1 MRFAIEPIVHHLQL
15 IGIYLGFSLGVLRLF
30 RFKKNRLNV
39 VYGINFICISFF
51 LYLGSDADFYRAQA
65 GSSTTYNQSLV
76 FFGLII
82 YACAITRSL
91 MRRAIGLEV
100 KKHDLGINLLLSIA
114 AMVVLRSVLQEEI
127 PLNIAGNAISLLITT
142 FTFVEITNSI
152 QTRGLPSI
160 YFNLSIMAAFM
171 CLALLLDLIGIFR
184 NDIQFRVLSNM
195 TASVLIVYFHLLEI
209 YFPIITDKK
218 TITSLSV
225 AHRLY
230 KRKETVIQIQAKT
243 ARKRSEL
250 PENRVTLK
258 EGELIRIEEKLAL
271 FLEEKRFLDEELR
284 LPDLSAYLG
293 ISVHQASLYLN
304 QYKNLSFADF
314 INQHR
319 IEEAKRLIV
328 LDVNKNLI
336 DIGLECGFNSY
347 SPFHRA
353 CIRFTGYSPKDL
365 KNLIL
370 KKEDPKV
377 VHLSDIAEK
386 RTT

>member
-1 MRFAIEPIVHHLQL
+1 MTFAIEPIIHHLQL
-15 IGIYLGFSLGVLRLF
+15 IGIYLGFSLGILRLF
-30 RFKKNRLNV
+30 RYKKNRYNV

-51 LYLGSDADFYRAQA
+51 LYLGSDADFYRRQA
-65 GSSTTYNQSLV
+65 ASSSTYNQSLI
-76 FFGLII
+76 FFTLVI
-82 YACAITRSL
+82 YACTITRSL

-100 KKHDLGINLLLSIA
+100 KKNDLGINLLFTLTVI
-114 AMVVLRSVLQEEI
+114 SVLSFVLKEEI

-142 FTFVEITNSI
+142 FIFVEITSSI
-152 QTRGLPSI
+152 QTRGLPSL
-160 YFNLSIMAAFM
+160 YYNLSIMSAFM
-171 CLALLLDLIGIFR
+171 CIALLLDLIGIFR

-225 AHRLY
+225 AHRIH

-250 PENRVTLK
+250 QESKVILK
-258 EGELIRIEEKLAL
+258 EGEVIRIEEKLRL

-319 IEEAKRLIV
+319 IEEAKRLIL
-328 LDVNKNLI
+328 LDMNKNLI

-347 SPFHRA
+347 SPFHRS

-365 KNLIL
+365 KSLIL
-370 KKEDPKV
+370 QKEDPKV
-377 VHLSDIAEK
+377 ILLSDISEK

>member
-1 MRFAIEPIVHHLQL
+1 MKFAIESVVYHLQL

-30 RFKKNRLNV
+30 RYKKNRQNI
-39 VYGINFICISFF
+39 VYGINFICISLF
-51 LYLGSDADFYRAQA
+51 LYLGSDVDFYRSQA
-65 GSSTTYNQSLV
+65 VSDNTYNQSLI

-82 YACAITRSL
+82 YACAMSRSL
-91 MRRAIGLEV
+91 MKRAIGLEV
-100 KKHDLGINLLLSIA
+100 KRNDLGINLLFSLT
-114 AMVVLRSVLQEEI
+114 AMFLLGLVLKEET

-160 YFNLSIMAAFM
+160 YYNLSIMAAFM
-171 CLALLLDLIGIFR
+171 CVAHLLDLIGIFR
-184 NDIQFRVLSNM
+184 NDIQFRLISNM
-195 TASVLIVYFHLLEI
+195 TASLLVVYFHLLEI

-225 AHRLY
+225 AHRIH

-250 PENRVTLK
+250 QESKVMLK
-258 EGELIRIEEKLAL
+258 ESELIRIEEKLKL
-271 FLEEKRFLDEELR
+271 FLEEKRYLDEELR
-284 LPDLSAYLG
+284 LPDLSAYIG

-319 IEEAKRLIV
+319 IEEAKRLI
-328 LDVNKNLI
+328 LMDMNKNLI

-365 KNLIL
+365 KTLLL
-370 KKEDPKV
+370 KKEEQKV
-377 VHLSDIAEK
+377 ILLSEISEK

>member
-1 MRFAIEPIVHHLQL
+1 M
-15 IGIYLGFSLGVLRLF
+15 
-30 RFKKNRLNV
+30 
-39 VYGINFICISFF
+39 
-51 LYLGSDADFYRAQA
+51 
-65 GSSTTYNQSLV
+65 